1 MITISELA
9 PNVQQVK
16 ISGKV
21 QSADMRQVVDL
32 AETIGKGAEKASLVF
47 EVENVEGLEWSALG
61 EELSHL
67 PAMWRMLTGLDRIAV
82 IADQSWLRSA
92 ARIESALL
100 PGVTYEVF
108 SRDKA
113 EQARAWARGEIDRPH
128 ADAVR
133 LVDVGH
139 SSMLGHSSFLA
150 ITHISSVDHADLKHQ
165 CTIDCRIR
173 PLSFKP
179 ASASDT
185 HDAPAAPHPTP
196 ATANASRRL
205 IRPSFFIISHPPAI
219 GVRA

>member
-139 SSMLGHSSFLA
+139 SSIVAFELDGRIDEDNAATVIKDARLA
-150 ITHISSVDHADLKHQ
+150 LEKTGARRRTGTALIRRCLRPGISPNRKWISSSSL
-165 CTIDCRIR
+165 IDMRSSVVRNGCAHL
-173 PLSFKP
+173 P
-179 ASASDT
+179 
-185 HDAPAAPHPTP
+185 
-196 ATANASRRL
+196 RL
-205 IRPSFFIISHPPAI
+205 
-219 GVRA
+219 